1 MKKKLF
7 SSNIF
12 RVILI
17 VFIGLDLINTI
28 LSISSNV
35 SLSIVILSYI
45 ILIVTIFAFLSLLI
59 TTKYS
64 LIIIKIYI
72 LLKLIILSLFM
83 LLYGLKEFLAYSYN
97 PFTIDK
103 YFGFGFNLLIGIV
116 FYYYYFKKYKVESF
130 EN

>member
-7 SSNIF
+7 TNNIF

-28 LSISSNV
+28 LTISSNV
-35 SLSIVILSYI
+35 SISIVIFSYL
-45 ILIVTIFAFLSLLI
+45 ILIVTILAFLSLFI

-83 LLYGLKEFLAYSYN
+83 LLYGLKEFVVYSYN

-116 FYYYYFKKYKVESF
+116 FYYFFKKYKVENLF
-130 EN
+130 E